1 MQRNIT
7 VQSTDNKGLR
17 VHPYMEHLLHPF
29 HQGSGFRQHHRTG
42 DGENERLGRR
52 EECDEMLSS
61 GHPVA
66 TAHMSSQQLW
76 PSIQGQHKS
85 KRIRNSNMSV

>member
-1 MQRNIT
+1 MQRCIT
-7 VQSTDNKGLR
+7 VQSTDKGLS
-17 VHPYMEHLLHPF
+17 VHPYMEHLFDSF

-42 DGENERLGRR
+42 DGEKETPSRQ

-66 TAHMSSQQLW
+66 TAHMCSQQLW
-76 PSIQGQHKS
+76 SSIQGQHKS